1 MPGFEVI
8 GEEEFR
14 EVSKVFEAGGVLFR
28 HGFDGLRN
36 DCYKVKEF
44 ERAFGEAVGSEHSLA
59 VSSGTAALRVALA
72 ALGIGPGDEVITQAF
87 TFVATVEAI
96 IEARA
101 APVCVDIDTT
111 LNMDPL
117 DLERRITPRT
127 KAVIVVHMLGT
138 PARLPEI
145 AEVCRRRK
153 IFLIEDTAWGC
164 GGSLQGKSLGTWGDV
179 GTYSFDFAK
188 TMTTG
193 EGGMLVF
200 RDEEVFQKAAAWHD
214 HGHENNPSVP
224 RWEDTR
230 SSSGFNY
237 RMMELQGAV
246 GLAKLRKLSSI
257 VAAQRKNK
265 SALWQAIADLPEI
278 ELRAVPVGS
287 FETADALVFLTQNAA
302 TARRCRR
309 ELLNEGLSTKILPEA
324 FTWHFAGTWFHMP
337 ELIAANGGDL
347 KEAFVA
353 SYDILSCAVSL
364 PIGVKLAEDAP
375 RRARAALQRALT
387 IEASQ

>member
-8 GEEEFR
+8 GEEELR

-36 DCYKVKEF
+36 DCYKVNEF
-44 ERAFGEAVGSEHSLA
+44 EQAFARTMGVEHALA
-59 VSSGTAALRVALA
+59 VSSGTGALRVALA

-96 IEARA
+96 IEASA

-117 DLERRITPRT
+117 DLERHITSRT

-145 AEVCRRRK
+145 AEICRRHDLL
-153 IFLIEDTAWGC
+153 LIEDTAWGC

-200 RDEEVFQKAAAWHD
+200 RDREVFQKAAAWHD

-246 GLAKLRKLSSI
+246 GIAQLKKLPRV
-257 VAAQRKNK
+257 VASQRENK
-265 SALWQAIADLPEI
+265 AVLWRAISDLDGVEA
-278 ELRAVPVGS
+278 RSVPQDS
-287 FETADALVFLTQNAA
+287 NETADALVFLVRDNR
-302 TARRCRR
+302 TARRCRD
-309 ELLNEGLSTKILPEA
+309 ELLKMELATKILPEA
-324 FTWHFAGTWFHMP
+324 YSWHFAGTWEHMP
-337 ELIAANGGDL
+337 ELVSSHGGELSRAFL
-347 KEAFVA
+347 KSHEL
-353 SYDILSCAVSL
+353 LSRAVSL
-364 PIGVKLAEDAP
+364 PVSVNLADDVPEKV
-375 RRARAALQRALT
+375 RAALTKALNF
-387 IEASQ
+387 